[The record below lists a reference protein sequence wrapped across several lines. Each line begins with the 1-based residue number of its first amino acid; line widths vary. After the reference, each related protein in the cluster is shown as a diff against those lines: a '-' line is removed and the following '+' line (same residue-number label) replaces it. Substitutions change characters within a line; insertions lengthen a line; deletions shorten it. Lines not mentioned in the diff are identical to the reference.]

1 MAKPRDI
8 RTPRTSDGLERLKAT
23 DGYVLGEDQQVEDV
37 LAADAELLRGEGIEP
52 AWPGF
57 NKTQLQ
63 AAD

>member
-1 MAKPRDI
+1 V
-8 RTPRTSDGLERLKAT
+8 ERLKPT
-23 DGYVLGEDQQVEDV
+23 DGYLLGDDQQVEDV

-57 NKTQLQ
+57 GKAQRQ